1 MERDKMI
8 TANRVKS
15 GNVIEVNGMP
25 HIVQSV
31 QKHTPTA
38 RGGSTLFK
46 IRVKNL
52 IKSGKVDL
60 TCSGSD
66 QFQEPDFQKRE
77 VQYLYVSGDNHTFMD
92 IENYEQYEL
101 SSEDI
106 SDQLPFIK
114 EEMEDIIALLLEG
127 HIVAIKP
134 PANVTQRL
142 VECDPAIKGA
152 SATARTK
159 PAITETGLEIQVPE
173 YMKNDELV
181 KIDTETSKFISR
193 A

>member
-1 MERDKMI
+1 MI

-15 GNVIEVNGMP
+15 GSVIEVNGAP

-31 QKHTPTA
+31 GKHTPTA

-46 IRVKNL
+46 IRAKNL
-52 IKSGKVDL
+52 IKDGKVDL
-60 TCSGSD
+60 TCNGDD

-77 VQYLYVSGDNHTFMD
+77 VQYLYAAGDIHAFMD

-101 SSEDI
+101 TTENISE
-106 SDQLPFIK
+106 QFKYIK
-114 EEMEDIIALLLEG
+114 EEMEGIIALLLEG

-134 PANVTQRL
+134 PSTVIQQL

-173 YMKNDELV
+173 YMKNEELV
-181 KIDTETSKFISR
+181 KIDTETGKFISR

>member
-1 MERDKMI
+1 MI

-15 GNVIEVNGMP
+15 GSVIEVNGTP

-31 QKHTPTA
+31 AKHTPTA

-46 IRVKNL
+46 IRAKNL
-52 IKSGKVDL
+52 IKDGKIDL
-60 TCSGSD
+60 TCNGD
-66 QFQEPDFQKRE
+66 DHFQEPDFQKRE
-77 VQYLYVSGDNHTFMD
+77 VQYLYAAGDTHAFMD

-101 SSEDI
+101 STENISE
-106 SDQLPFIK
+106 QLKFLK
-114 EEMEDIIALLLEG
+114 EEMEGIIALLLEG

-134 PANVTQRL
+134 PSTVVQKL

-173 YMKNDELV
+173 YMKNEELV
-181 KIDTETSKFISR
+181 KIDTETGKFISR

>member
-1 MERDKMI
+1 MI

-15 GNVIEVNGMP
+15 GSVIDVNGVP
-25 HIVQSV
+25 HIVQNV
-31 QKHTPTA
+31 NKHTPTA

-46 IRVKNL
+46 IRAKNL
-52 IKSGKVDL
+52 IKTGKVDL
-60 TCSGSD
+60 TCNGND
-66 QFQEPDFQKRE
+66 QFKEPDFQKRE
-77 VQYLYVSGDNHTFMD
+77 VQYLYAAGDNHAFMD

-101 SSEDI
+101 NTEDI
-106 SDQLPFIK
+106 SEQLPYLK
-114 EEMEDIIALLLEG
+114 EEMEDITALLLEG

-134 PANVTQRL
+134 PATVVLQL

-173 YMKNDELV
+173 YMKNEEMV
-181 KIDTETSKFISR
+181 KIDTETGKFVSR

>member
-1 MERDKMI
+1 MI

-15 GNVIEVNGMP
+15 GSVIEVNGTP

-31 QKHTPTA
+31 GKHTPTA

-46 IRVKNL
+46 IRAKNL
-52 IKSGKVDL
+52 IKGGKVDL
-60 TCSGSD
+60 TCNGVD

-77 VQYLYVSGDNHTFMD
+77 VQYLYAAGDSHAFMD

-101 SSEDI
+101 NSEDI
-106 SDQLPFIK
+106 SEQLPFII
-114 EEMEDIIALLLEG
+114 EDMEGIIALLLEG
-127 HIVAIKP
+127 HIVAVKP
-134 PANVTQRL
+134 PATVIQKL

-159 PAITETGLEIQVPE
+159 PATTETGLIIQVPE

-181 KIDTETSKFISR
+181 KIDTETGKFVSR

>member
-1 MERDKMI
+1 MI

-15 GNVIEVNGMP
+15 GSVIEVNGSP

-31 QKHTPTA
+31 VKHTPTA

-46 IRVKNL
+46 IRAKNL
-52 IKSGKVDL
+52 IKDGKVDL
-60 TCSGSD
+60 TCGGND

-77 VQYLYVSGDNHTFMD
+77 VQYLYAAGDNHAFMD
-92 IENYEQYEL
+92 IESYDQYEL
-101 SSEDI
+101 TTEQISE
-106 SDQLPFIK
+106 QLPYIK
-114 EEMEDIIALLLEG
+114 EEMEGITAFLLEG
-127 HIVAIKP
+127 NLVAIKP
-134 PANVTQRL
+134 PPTVVLKL

-159 PAITETGLEIQVPE
+159 PAVTETGLTIQVPE
-173 YMKNDELV
+173 HIKNEEMV
-181 KIDTETSKFISR
+181 KVDTETGKFISR

>member
-1 MERDKMI
+1 MI
-8 TANRVKS
+8 TANKVKS
-15 GNVIEVNGMP
+15 GSVIEVNGDP
-25 HIVQSV
+25 HIVQNVS
-31 QKHTPTA
+31 KHTPTA

-46 IRVKNL
+46 IRAKHL
-52 IKSGKVDL
+52 IKGGKVDL
-60 TCSGSD
+60 TCNGTD

-77 VQYLYVSGDNHTFMD
+77 VQYLYAAGDVHAFMD

-101 SSEDI
+101 STENISE
-106 SDQLPFIK
+106 QLPYII
-114 EEMEDIIALLLEG
+114 EEMEGIIALLLDG
-127 HIVAIKP
+127 YIVAIRP
-134 PANVTQRL
+134 PETVIQQL

-173 YMKNDELV
+173 YMKNEEKV
-181 KIDTETSKFISR
+181 KIDSETGKFISR